1 MRVWLFMEIKLL
13 LGKSVLMCI
22 HLYIQYD
29 SVMQTST
36 YNLLLSELLY
46 SKVQHKRVLILWLEI
61 VSVHKMTVLF
71 VHYNLKINF
80 YPSFLILIDVF
91 I

>member
-1 MRVWLFMEIKLL
+1 MWVWLFMEIKLL

-36 YNLLLSELLY
+36 HNLLLSELCIVRY
-46 SKVQHKRVLILWLEI
+46 SRKGVLILWLEI

-80 YPSFLILIDVF
+80 YPSFLILINVF